1 MAVEPGTP
9 EYIPDMDAKKFNFS
23 STMEIEGKNNYN
35 ILSAIKDDRRCLLYY
50 QLNFDS
56 IFYSTLND
64 NLRVP

>member
-50 QLNFDS
+50 
-56 IFYSTLND
+56 
-64 NLRVP
+64 